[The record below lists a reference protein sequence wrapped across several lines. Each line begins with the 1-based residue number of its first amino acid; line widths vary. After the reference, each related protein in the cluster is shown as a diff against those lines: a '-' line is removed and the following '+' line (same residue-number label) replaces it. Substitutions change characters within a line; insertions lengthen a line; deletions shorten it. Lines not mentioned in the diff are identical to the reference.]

1 MRNMVRTLILL
12 GLLLWIPFSGY
23 ASCGFTG
30 GATSEESRSVSF
42 GNVIVQR
49 DVAVGETIATANTGA
64 YNNGNGMVGCSENWV
79 YRFELSKWKNL
90 SSAGDKIYETNLPG
104 VGIRMT
110 EVRYSYPIPFDWPLG
125 SGAVGIPDGVKV
137 DLIKT
142 GDIQSGT
149 LDSGL
154 IARASVANQF
164 YFASVNLSGT
174 NTITSVGCTI
184 ASPDPVN
191 VVLGDHNKNE
201 FVGGSWTEWKTFNID
216 LQCDK
221 SARINV
227 RIDATQD
234 ASNIP
239 GVMGLDNDG
248 RDTTANGVGV
258 ELWYRSD
265 NSAVQFGQQKPYY
278 TSPYGGHETVQL
290 QARYRQTA
298 DTVTAGQANAT
309 ATFTLTYQ

>member
-1 MRNMVRTLILL
+1 MRNIVRILSL
-12 GLLLWIPFSGY
+12 AGLLLWLPFFSY
-23 ASCGFTG
+23 AGCNFTG
-30 GATSEESRSVSF
+30 GSSSEETRSVNF

-49 DVAVGETIATANTGA
+49 DTPVGGTIATANTGA
-64 YNNGNGMVGCSENWV
+64 YSVMVGCSEDWV
-79 YRFELSKWKNL
+79 YRFELSKWKTL
-90 SSAGDKIYETNLPG
+90 SSAGDKIYNTNLPG

-137 DLIKT
+137 ELIKT

-174 NTITSVGCTI
+174 NTITSVACSVT
-184 ASPDPVN
+184 SQDPVEVN
-191 VVLGDHNKNE
+191 LKDHDQSE
-201 FVGGSWTEWKTFNID
+201 FTGVGYGTTWEWFDIG

-239 GVMGLDNDG
+239 GVMSLDNDQ
-248 RDTTANGVGV
+248 DTASGIGV
-258 ELWYRSD
+258 ELWYR
-265 NSAVQFGQQKPYY
+265 NRNVPVQFGQVMSNYW
-278 TSPYGGHETVQL
+278 TSGGGPEKVQL
-290 QARYRQTA
+290 QARYHQTA
-298 DTVTAGQANAT
+298 EAVTAGKANAT